1 MVCRC
6 SYFLR
11 QLREDSQIFSKIHL
25 AVRVCVY
32 GGMMW
37 KQKKI
42 LLELTSP
49 AVSFDKFFNV
59 TNIV

>member
-1 MVCRC
+1 M
-6 SYFLR
+6 
-11 QLREDSQIFSKIHL
+11 FSKIHL
-25 AVRVCVY
+25 AVCV
-32 GGMMW
+32 GGVEGGEVMW

-49 AVSFDKFFNV
+49 AVSFDKFFKV